1 MITLRKFIY
10 SWYISVA
17 HIKSLF
23 KRPSNRSIYIPQGS
37 NQFTLKG
44 TLLSTLVYNS
54 KSTAVLAYFLYNLE
68 IFALLHVKVT
78 ILVAFNNAF
87 KAYNS
92 ERIWS
97 HFSAS
102 SAFTKSTCYTPGC
115 AEVTRAFKNLL
126 LIFNTSYKNHEFE
139 NRTFDWIRLYNF
151 LCEFDCVQ
159 FTVPGEIRL

>member
-1 MITLRKFIY
+1 MTTLRKFIY

-37 NQFTLKG
+37 DQFTLKG

-78 ILVAFNNAF
+78 ILVAFYYAF

-92 ERIWS
+92 G
-97 HFSAS
+97 AS
-102 SAFTKSTCYTPGC
+102 EAISTEFLRLRKTHATLPG
-115 AEVTRAFKNLL
+115 
-126 LIFNTSYKNHEFE
+126 
-139 NRTFDWIRLYNF
+139 
-151 LCEFDCVQ
+151 
-159 FTVPGEIRL
+159 VPK